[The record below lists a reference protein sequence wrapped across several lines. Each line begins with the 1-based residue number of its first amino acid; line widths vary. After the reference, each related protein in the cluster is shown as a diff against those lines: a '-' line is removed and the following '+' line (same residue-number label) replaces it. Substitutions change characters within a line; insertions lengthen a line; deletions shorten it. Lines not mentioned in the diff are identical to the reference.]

1 MVRGLLFLSLA
12 VLMAALRPSAAAVV
26 SAEPLVASHT
36 VVSAQKCDT
45 PAPGS
50 VSVTFSWVPSRRGE
64 QWLNLSLSDNGFAAD
79 TFVGVGP
86 FPPEADS
93 FVWGGL
99 SPGVTYFLRINTH
112 SPFGWEPSQTL
123 AFVTATCASTES
135 LVASQI
141 TVSAQGCETASPG
154 SVSATLSWAPSRR
167 GEQWLDI
174 SLFNN
179 RFAPGTFVGIGP
191 FPPETNRFVWSGLR
205 PGLTHFLRINTRS
218 PFGWEP
224 SESIAFGT
232 PACGPD
238 PALPQPNGDF
248 LGLRDR
254 LAAEIAASGLS
265 AAVAVTDLQ
274 TGESIDVNGDE
285 PRLPGCTINFFVL
298 LSVVMDLQE
307 GLYGEGEVGD
317 LIARTV
323 WSSNPITAR
332 DLLRKTGMGDLGA
345 GLVKVNDLLD
355 LLGLSV
361 STYDHPPAYPQESL
375 QGSINV
381 LTANEMNRALAALY
395 EARIVEPA
403 WRDYLLNKLMGV
415 KPGLQYLIPA
425 GVGGAMVS
433 HKNGFFA
440 DYRGWV
446 DNDAGVVMFDRGG
459 NRYAYAISFFTENV
473 PYKYADIPL
482 GQTVSRLVWQYFT
495 SRYY

>member
-1 MVRGLLFLSLA
+1 
-12 VLMAALRPSAAAVV
+12 MAGFRPLPAARV
-26 SAEPLVASHT
+26 SAEP
-36 VVSAQKCDT
+36 
-45 PAPGS
+45 
-50 VSVTFSWVPSRRGE
+50 
-64 QWLNLSLSDNGFAAD
+64 
-79 TFVGVGP
+79 
-86 FPPEADS
+86 
-93 FVWGGL
+93 
-99 SPGVTYFLRINTH
+99 
-112 SPFGWEPSQTL
+112 
-123 AFVTATCASTES
+123 

-141 TVSAQGCETASPG
+141 TVSAQQCDTASPG
-154 SVSATLSWAPSRR
+154 SVSATISWAPSRR
-167 GEQWLDI
+167 GDQWLDI

-179 RFAPGTFVGIGP
+179 RFAPGTFAGIGS
-191 FPPETNRFVWSGLR
+191 FPPGTNSFVWSGLR

-224 SESIAFGT
+224 SQTIAFAT
-232 PACGPD
+232 QACGDD
-238 PALPQPNGDF
+238 PMLPQPNEE
-248 LGLRDR
+248 LTGLRER
-254 LAAEIAASGLS
+254 LRAEIAASGLNV
-265 AAVAVTDLQ
+265 AVAVTDLQ

-307 GLYGEGEVGD
+307 GLYSEGEVGD

-332 DLLRKTGMGDLGA
+332 DLLRKTGMGDLGT
-345 GLVKVNDLLD
+345 GLSKVDQLLA

-361 STYDHPPAYPQESL
+361 STYDHPPAYPHESL
-375 QGSINV
+375 QESANL

-403 WRDYLLNKLMGV
+403 WRDYLLNKMMGV

-440 DYRGWV
+440 DYLGWV

-459 NRYAYAISFFTENV
+459 NRYAYAVSFFTENV

-482 GQTVSRLVWQYFT
+482 GQTVSRLVWQYFS

>member
-1 MVRGLLFLSLA
+1 MARGLLLLSLA
-12 VLMAALRPSAAAVV
+12 VLMAAFRPSAAAGV
-26 SAEPLVASHT
+26 SGEPLVASHIT
-36 VVSAQKCDT
+36 ASAQKCDT
-45 PAPGS
+45 PAPG
-50 VSVTFSWVPSRRGE
+50 SVTFSWVPSRRGE
-64 QWLNLSLSDNGFAAD
+64 QWLDLSLSDNGFAAD
-79 TFVGVGP
+79 TFAGAGP

-99 SPGVTYFLRINTH
+99 SPGVTYFLRVNTR

-123 AFVTATCASTES
+123 AFVTATCASAGA

-154 SVSATLSWAPSRR
+154 SVTATLSWTPSRR

-179 RFAPGTFVGIGP
+179 RFAPGTFIGIGP
-191 FPPETNRFVWSGLR
+191 FPPETNSFVWSGLR
-205 PGLTHFLRINTRS
+205 PGLTHFLRINTHS
-218 PFGWEP
+218 PFDWEP
-224 SESIAFGT
+224 SRTVALAT
-232 PACGPD
+232 QACGGD
-238 PALPQPNGDF
+238 PALPQPNEEF
-248 LGLRDR
+248 VGLRER
-254 LAAEIAASGLS
+254 LRAEIAASGLN

-307 GLYGEGEVGD
+307 GLYNEGEVGD

-345 GLVKVNDLLD
+345 GLAKVDQLLD

-361 STYDHPPAYPQESL
+361 STYDHPPAYPHESL
-375 QGSINV
+375 RGSANL

-403 WRDYLLNKLMGV
+403 WRDYLLNKMTGV

-425 GVGGAMVS
+425 GVGDGVVS

-440 DYRGWV
+440 DPSGWV
-446 DNDAGVVMFDRGG
+446 DNDAGIVVFDRGG
-459 NRYAYAISFFTENV
+459 NRYAYAISFFTESV
-473 PYKYADIPL
+473 PSKYADIPL
-482 GQTVSRLVWQYFT
+482 GQTVSRLVWQYF
-495 SRYY
+495 SRRYY